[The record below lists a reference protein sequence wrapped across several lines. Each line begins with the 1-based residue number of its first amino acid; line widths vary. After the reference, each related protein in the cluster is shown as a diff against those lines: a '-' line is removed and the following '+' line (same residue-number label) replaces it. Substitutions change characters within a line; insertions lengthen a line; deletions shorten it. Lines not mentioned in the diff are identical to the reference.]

1 MLPLISAFD
10 ASAPPEGAPL
20 LAWLRSLPPGDSVR
34 AGVCAVTAYVM
45 GCLATG
51 YYLVKFRTGKDIRT
65 VESGNIGARNVGR
78 LLGKS
83 GFFITFF
90 GDLAKGV
97 IAVWLARILTHND
110 PLAVAVAIPAV
121 IAGHLWPAQ
130 LGFRGGKGVSTGLG
144 AVLMLDWR
152 LAGPMAVAL
161 LVGFALSRKS
171 VPAGMFMFACL
182 PPASWWFHHDVRLV
196 VLLSIACVM
205 ILFAH
210 RSNLARDFAAMKAGR
225 AGTPAGGTP
234 ST

>member
-1 MLPLISAFD
+1 MLASEGSPLV
-10 ASAPPEGAPL
+10 G
-20 LAWLRSLPPGDSVR
+20 WLRSLPPGDAVR

-45 GCLATG
+45 GCIATG

-78 LLGKS
+78 VLGKS

-97 IAVWLARILTHND
+97 VAVLLARILTHND
-110 PLAVAVAIPAV
+110 PLAVGVAIPAV
-121 IAGHLWPAQ
+121 VAGHLWPAQ

-144 AVLMLDWR
+144 AVLMFDWR
-152 LAGPMAVAL
+152 LAAPMAVAL
-161 LVGFALSRKS
+161 LVGGALSRKS

-196 VLLSIACVM
+196 VILSVTVVM
-205 ILFAH
+205 ILLAH

-225 AGTPAGGTP
+225 AGAPVGGTP
-234 ST
+234 PT